1 MDLAHNDGRGSCRG
15 TADYRAVE
23 LSRPT
28 KPSYHTGKTVDPRP
42 DAVRRSLAK
51 RPIAGG
57 RPNVLKRIVSMMLAA
72 VAAMADHIGDRIG
85 EAKVGTARG

>member
-1 MDLAHNDGRGSCRG
+1 MIASDQALLPYRQNGRS
-15 TADYRAVE
+15 
-23 LSRPT
+23 P
-28 KPSYHTGKTVDPRP
+28 P